1 MNVDLWFS
9 TFIRQTFC
17 ALNHKNLMLYLYDT
31 QSILHDGKDER
42 TMMKMNTYSSVNDNV
57 FVSHR

>member
-1 MNVDLWFS
+1 MNVENHKS

-31 QSILHDGKDER
+31 QNILHDGKRRTNYDE
-42 TMMKMNTYSSVNDNV
+42 K
-57 FVSHR
+57 